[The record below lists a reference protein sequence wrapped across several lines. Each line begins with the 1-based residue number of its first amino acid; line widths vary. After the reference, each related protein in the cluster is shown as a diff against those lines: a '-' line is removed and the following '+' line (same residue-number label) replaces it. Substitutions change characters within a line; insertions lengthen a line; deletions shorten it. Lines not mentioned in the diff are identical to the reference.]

1 MRKIASTRLLASQ
14 ILETIPDAIVGV
26 DKTGTIV
33 QVNKQTELL
42 FGYTHDEL
50 IGKPVEMLIPERIR
64 QEHDQHRAN
73 FAEHPRV
80 RQMGAGLDLYG
91 KRKDGSEFSV
101 EISLSPVNTEEGL
114 LVLSAIR
121 DVSARKKIEE
131 ELRKAHQELGAR
143 TDRQLYEYRTQLASI
158 IDSSEDA
165 IVGKDLNGIITSWN
179 RGAQSIYGYSAD
191 EMMGRSVTILAPD
204 DRSDE
209 IPAIL
214 NKIRNGETVSH
225 FESVR
230 VTKDGRHL
238 NISLTISPIRDTDG
252 TIVGASVIGR
262 DITANK
268 RAEEQLRQAQK
279 MEAIGRLAGG
289 VAHDFNNIL
298 GIITACGELLQS
310 RIAAQTGA
318 TQYLDNIRKAA
329 DRGATLTRQLLVFSR
344 QQVVQ
349 PTVLDLNQRLR
360 ETSKLLRPLMGD
372 DVEIVIVNR
381 APSSL
386 VEADPVQL
394 DQVVLNLA
402 VNARDAMA
410 KGGKLILETSIVDLD
425 EELAAQH
432 SPLQVGKYVLLV
444 VSDTGSG
451 MDQVTAGRIFEPF
464 FTTKEIGKGTGLG
477 LAVVYGIV
485 RQSGG
490 HILVYSEPSRGT
502 TFKIYLPSAEDKIQA
517 ATDRDAAPLPA
528 RREGTRI
535 LLVEDDE
542 IMRMLTREMLQE
554 HGYSVLEAKDGQQ
567 AFELAFGNNER
578 IDVLLTDVVMRGLS
592 GPELVRQLT
601 SSRPTMKI
609 VFMSGYTGELL
620 GGHDIFQQGTRFL
633 EKPFTR
639 ATLLQTLE
647 EALGKQA

>member
-50 IGKPVEMLIPERIR
+50 IGQRVEMLIPERIR
-64 QEHDQHRAN
+64 QAHDQHRAN

-80 RQMGAGLDLYG
+80 RQMGADLDLHG

-143 TDRQLYEYRTQLASI
+143 TDRQLYEYRTRLASI

-165 IVGKDLNGIITSWN
+165 IIGKDLNGIITSWN
-179 RGAQSIYGYSAD
+179 RGAQSIYGYSAE
-191 EMMGRSVTILAPD
+191 EMVGRSVAILAPD
-204 DRSDE
+204 DRADE

-214 NKIRNGETVSH
+214 RKIRNGETVSH
-225 FESVR
+225 FESIR

-238 NISLTISPIRDTDG
+238 NISLTVSPIRDTDG
-252 TIVGASVIGR
+252 SIIGASVIGR

-268 RAEEQLRQAQK
+268 RAEDQLRQAQK

-349 PTVLDLNQRLR
+349 PTVVDLNQRLR

-372 DVEIVIVNR
+372 DVEVVVLNR
-381 APSSL
+381 TPSSL

-402 VNARDAMA
+402 VNARDAMP
-410 KGGKLILETSIVDLD
+410 KGGKLILETSIVSFD
-425 EELAAQH
+425 EALAAQH
-432 SPLQVGKYVLLV
+432 TPLQVGKYVLLA
-444 VSDTGSG
+444 VSDTGIG
-451 MDQVTAGRIFEPF
+451 MDQPTARRIFEPF
-464 FTTKEIGKGTGLG
+464 FTTKEVGKGTGLG

-490 HILVYSEPSRGT
+490 HVIVYSEPNQGT

-517 ATDRDAAPLPA
+517 APEHETPLPA
-528 RREGTRI
+528 QRQGTRI

-542 IMRMLTREMLQE
+542 TMRMLTREMLQE
-554 HGYSVLEAKDGQQ
+554 HGYSVLEAKDGRE
-567 AFELAFGNNER
+567 AFELAFGNNEP
-578 IDVLLTDVVMRGLS
+578 IDLLLTDVVMRGMS
-592 GPELVRQLT
+592 GPELVRQLMST
-601 SSRPTMKI
+601 RPDIKI

-620 GGHDIFQQGTRFL
+620 AGHDIFQQGTRFL

-639 ATLLQTLE
+639 AALLKSLE
-647 EALGKQA
+647 EALGGQG